1 VLQSDATAFKQSR
14 VLKRKIHFK
23 AALRS
28 KAHFKAALR
37 SKAHFMAALRSKAHF
52 KAALRSKVH
61 FKAALRSKVNAKSS
75 QHAKYCTLP
84 HSSFLAGAESGFV
97 EYDVPLA
104 KTDRSVEHYVCYA
117 TALITELTVS
127 VKLLE

>member
-1 VLQSDATAFKQSR
+1 MLQSDATAFKQSR

-23 AALRS
+23 
-28 KAHFKAALR
+28 
-37 SKAHFMAALRSKAHF
+37 AALRSKAHF

-97 EYDVPLA
+97 EYYVPLA

-127 VKLLE
+127 VKLLEWYTLPYMQLFILG